1 MLLDGNKPRTG
12 IRKFFETW
20 LSGGETQRRQGMY
33 FNVFGEKVSKRRY
46 KEMCEAAKNRRELIA
61 AGLTSRRDLFKMGLL
76 TAGGMLVA
84 KSGLSARAQTTVT
97 NQPASSGQN
106 TSPGTNQNCVPG
118 NQTQSPH
125 TRAFISPL
133 PIMPLVRKVSA
144 LSPTPT
150 ENPNTGAG
158 EVRAAAFQAPQI
170 DSSRFPVV
178 PGTLYQVNQRQ
189 FTTSGMSPDL
199 PAQTLWGFDD
209 GTGTRSPGPT
219 YQAFYGKPQL
229 TRNINSLPNVN
240 QVNNTGFG
248 MPSVTTHLHNAHNP
262 SESDGNPCDFYPAG
276 HFCDQYYPNVLAG
289 FNSDHAPNGD
299 VNEALSTLWYHD
311 HRVDFTSQNTY
322 KGLFGFYCLFNQFDT
337 GNDDTG
343 FRLPDFPQH
352 DIPLA
357 FTDKVFDPQTGQLV
371 FDLFNL
377 DGILGDKFLVNGV
390 IQPFLNVE
398 PRRYRFRLL
407 DVGPSRFYDFYLTD
421 LNNLNAVNPF
431 WLIATDG
438 NLLPHPVQGSS
449 VRIGPAERVDIIID
463 FRNFAGKT
471 IYLENR
477 LNQLSG
483 QGPVAL
489 DSQLSS
495 ELAARLGPSPECGA
509 QTTPGG
515 TGTVPSILP
524 ANFNNGANLL
534 LQFRVSGTP
543 VNDESV
549 DPATNPT
556 WYQLPSTT
564 PTPRIV
570 RTFKFDRLNGQWSI
584 NGQFMD
590 CGYANGGTG
599 GESTE
604 RFRFTVQQNSV
615 EHWLL
620 TNLSGDWTH
629 PIHIHL
635 EEHQIMSRNRQ
646 APAFASDQG
655 RKDVTK
661 LHPNERVELFFRF
674 RDWLGKY
681 PIHCHNVVHEDH
693 AMMAIWHVQPQ
704 GDNIQV
710 P

>member
-1 MLLDGNKPRTG
+1 
-12 IRKFFETW
+12 
-20 LSGGETQRRQGMY
+20 MY
-33 FNVFGEKVSKRRY
+33 YNVFGEKVSKARF

-84 KSGLSARAQTTVT
+84 KSGLSARAQTTVQT
-97 NQPASSGQN
+97 NQPASNGQN

-118 NQTQSPH
+118 NQTASPP
-125 TRAFISPL
+125 TRAFITPL
-133 PIMPLVRKVSA
+133 PIIPLARTVSA

-150 ENPNTGAG
+150 ENPNTAAG

-170 DSSRFPVV
+170 DATRFPVV
-178 PGTLYQVNQRQ
+178 PGTLYKINQRQ
-189 FTTSGMSPDL
+189 FTTQQFSPDL
-199 PAQTLWGFDD
+199 PPQTVWGFDD
-209 GTGTRSPGPT
+209 NSGRGPMSPGPT
-219 YQAFYGKPQL
+219 YQAFYGRPQL
-229 TRNINSLPNVN
+229 TRNINSLPNIN

-248 MPSVTTHLHNAHNP
+248 MPSVSTHLHNAHNP

-299 VNEALSTLWYHD
+299 INESLSTLWYHD

-337 GNDDTG
+337 GNDSTG
-343 FRLPDFPQH
+343 FRLPSFPNH

-357 FTDKVFDPQTGQLV
+357 FADKVFDPITGQLV

-398 PRRYRFRLL
+398 PRRYRFRML
-407 DVGPSRFYDFYLTD
+407 DTGPSRFYEFFLTGNVGGVGSATTNPFYL
-421 LNNLNAVNPF
+421 
-431 WLIATDG
+431 IGTDG
-438 NLLPHPVQGSS
+438 NLIPNPVQVQS
-449 VRIGPAERVDIIID
+449 VRIGPAERVDVIID
-463 FRNFAGKT
+463 FRKFAGKT
-471 IYLENR
+471 LYLENR
-477 LNQLSG
+477 LNQING
-483 QGPVAL
+483 QGPAAV
-489 DSQLSS
+489 DSQLAPQNSS
-495 ELAARLGPSPECGA
+495 STECSAVLNDATQGA
-509 QTTPGG
+509 IKPAGAG
-515 TGTVPSILP
+515 DLILK
-524 ANFNNGANLL
+524 FN
-534 LQFRVSGTP
+534 VSGTA
-543 VNDESV
+543 VNDHSV

-556 WYQLPSTT
+556 FYQLPSTSA
-564 PTPRIV
+564 PVRVV

-590 CGYANGGTG
+590 CGYGNGGTG

-604 RFRFTVQQNSV
+604 TFRFTVQQNSV

-620 TNLSGDWTH
+620 TNLTGDWTH
-629 PIHIHL
+629 PVHIHL
-635 EEHQIMSRNRQ
+635 EEHQIMNRNRS
-646 APAFASDQG
+646 APTVPADLG
-655 RKDVTK
+655 RKDVTQ

-704 GDNIQV
+704 GDNILV